1 MHSKHACAQ
10 GVLSVALKSTYYD
23 LAQRHAEVPRLSA
36 LQRESLAA
44 VGALALGDGLR
55 LDFALQPGDLQLLS
69 NRTMLHTRSA
79 FTDAQVPAR
88 RRARGGASGSWFPRG
103 AAWRGCCRRRM
114 HADLHA
120 ALAPRP
126 PAPPLAFMGGS
137 YQLGA
142 CSN

>member
-1 MHSKHACAQ
+1 MQMHSRHACAQ

-36 LQRESLAA
+36 LQREALAA

-88 RRARGGASGSWFPRG
+88 GAGRGAGHQGHAFKGEPRGGG
-103 AAWRGCCRRRM
+103 AAAGARM
-114 HADLHA
+114 RTCMPLW
-120 ALAPRP
+120 PRAP
-126 PAPPLAFMGGS
+126 PAPPLAFMGG
-137 YQLGA
+137 L
-142 CSN
+142 N